1 MNKFQNR
8 SRKSLRAKWWD
19 YSRNGAYFI
28 TICTK
33 DREHFFGEIRNG
45 KMILSGT
52 GIIADILW
60 HEIPN
65 RLPFVSL
72 GEFVVMPDHVHGILI
87 LDKSGDVNHPLF
99 PNAANSSK
107 SVGMLHATYPQ
118 QQMDK
123 EPQTGL
129 KKSQTM
135 SIISPKSNTIS
146 VIIRS
151 YKSAVTKHAN
161 RLGLK
166 NGWQSLYHD
175 RIIRDHEEYQRISEY
190 IINNPQNWT
199 KNR

>member
-52 GIIADILW
+52 GIIADVLW

-99 PNAANSSK
+99 PNAAN
-107 SVGMLHATYPQ
+107 PQ

-175 RIIRDHEEYQRISEY
+175 RIIRDHDEYQRISEY
-190 IINNPQNWT
+190 IINNPKDWR